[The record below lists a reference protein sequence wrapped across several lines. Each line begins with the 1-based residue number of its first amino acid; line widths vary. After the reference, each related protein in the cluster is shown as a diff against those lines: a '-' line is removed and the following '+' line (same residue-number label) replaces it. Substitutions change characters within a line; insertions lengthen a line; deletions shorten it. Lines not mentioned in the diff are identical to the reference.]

1 MREFINKTLVIAS
14 NNEGKILE
22 LKEILKI
29 FNLRVLSNKSFN
41 ISEPVEDGSSFK
53 ENAYIK
59 AFNTASKTNLVSLS
73 DDSGISFKALNGRPG
88 IYSARYAGIKKNF
101 DLAMKKLNEELK
113 FKTDK
118 SCKFICALSL
128 CWPDG
133 YNITVQGEIYGEFSW
148 PPSGEHGFGYDPI
161 FYCPNYKMSL
171 AQMLEPMKNKI
182 SHRAIAIK
190 KFVDKIK
197 LINNE
202 EN

>member
-1 MREFINKTLVIAS
+1 MREFIDKKIVIAS
-14 NNEGKILE
+14 NNDGKIIE

-29 FNLRVLSNKSFN
+29 FNLKILSNKSFN
-41 ISEPVEDGSSFK
+41 ISEPLEDGNSFK

-59 AFNTASKTNLVSLS
+59 AFNTASKTKLVSLS

-101 DLAMKKLNEELK
+101 DLAMKKLNKELK

-148 PPSGEHGFGYDPI
+148 PPIGQNGFGYDPI
-161 FYCPNYKMSL
+161 FYYPDLKKTFGELDPSL
-171 AQMLEPMKNKI
+171 KHAI
-182 SHRAIAIK
+182 SHRNLAFK
-190 KFVDKIK
+190 KLRTEISK
-197 LINNE
+197 LINE
-202 EN
+202 

>member
-29 FNLRVLSNKSFN
+29 FNLQVLSNKSFN

-161 FYCPNYKMSL
+161 FYYPGLKKTFGELDPSL
-171 AQMLEPMKNKI
+171 KHEI
-182 SHRAIAIK
+182 SHRNLAFRKLKTEIIK
-190 KFVDKIK
+190 I
-197 LINNE
+197 IHE
-202 EN
+202 